1 MKFPYAISDFEKI
14 ITENCFYVDRT
25 DLIPAIEEA
34 GAQLLFLRP
43 RRFGK
48 SLLLSMLEHYY
59 DLARAKQFQQT
70 FGRLAIGKQPTPS
83 HSQYFILKWDFS
95 PIDTSGDHHAIRGS
109 LYDHINGSIRRFAKR
124 YAFGSY
130 RGSALALRDL
140 RPCAALPLRA
150 SARPGRCR
158 DFTT

>member
-1 MKFPYAISDFEKI
+1 MKFLYAISDFEKI
-14 ITENCFYVDRT
+14 VTQDCFYIDRT

-34 GAQLLFLRP
+34 GDQLLFLRP

-59 DLARAKQFQQT
+59 DIAIAKQFQQT
-70 FGRLAIGKQPTPS
+70 SGPLAIGKQPTHS

-95 PIDTSGDHHAIRGS
+95 PIHTSGDHNAIRSS

-130 RGSALALRDL
+130 RIE
-140 RPCAALPLRA
+140 
-150 SARPGRCR
+150 RCN
-158 DFTT
+158 DF